1 MSPILAPLNPV
12 VCGKRAV
19 ATAGKPTTGP
29 VLEHRP
35 LAAGRAERG
44 RPRSGSL
51 SEHLTRVFFAR

>member
-1 MSPILAPLNPV
+1 MSPVLAPLNPV

-35 LAAGRAERG
+35 LAEVG
-44 RPRSGSL
+44 PSGGDPVAAL
-51 SEHLTRVFFAR
+51 LVNT